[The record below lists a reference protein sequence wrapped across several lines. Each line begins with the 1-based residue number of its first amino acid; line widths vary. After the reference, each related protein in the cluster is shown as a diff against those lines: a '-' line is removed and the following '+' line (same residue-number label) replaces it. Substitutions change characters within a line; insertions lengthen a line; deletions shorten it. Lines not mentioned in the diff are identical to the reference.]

1 MSTSGASSSANTS
14 DHTAVE
20 SPSTPEANML
30 PDVEDKQTSS
40 AYTTP
45 IDTAVSNSVA
55 DRSTPRAQTRQDFE
69 EDLRRRSVR
78 KSVNLAGMSP

>member
-1 MSTSGASSSANTS
+1 MVANQEQ
-14 DHTAVE
+14 H
-20 SPSTPEANML
+20 PF
-30 PDVEDKQTSS
+30 S

-55 DRSTPRAQTRQDFE
+55 DRSTPRAQTRLDFE

-78 KSVNLAGMSP
+78 MSANLAGT